1 MEKHRKKRME
11 LFNGCDVTEV
21 MEIVH
26 EEVEWIF
33 GDWDRDQG
41 IGSSDIN
48 AALRNVLR
56 RVWGNAE
63 FFDNVPDVELKMI
76 RNAVNYV
83 MNEVL
88 A

>member
-1 MEKHRKKRME
+1 MN

-21 MEIVH
+21 MEIVR

-33 GDWDRDQG
+33 GDWDCDDG

-48 AALRNVLR
+48 AAVRNVLR

-63 FFDNVPDVELKMI
+63 FIDNVPDVELQMI
-76 RNAVNYV
+76 RNAVNNV
-83 MNEVL
+83 LNEVL
-88 A
+88 CA